1 VKRQEKIEARLLEMP
16 LYDYA
21 FFPVKDIIFTQDVRT
36 ICAMN
41 DCGMYGRRWV
51 CPPVIG
57 SIEDC
62 IAECQAYEHAFLFS
76 TVTEV
81 ADSFD
86 LKACVEARGDH
97 EAITYEVAQIFRQET
112 ENPLILST
120 GCIPCEHCAYP
131 DAPCRH
137 PERAFKTIESH
148 GIMIMQ
154 MAAQQG
160 LNYDCG
166 QNIVTY
172 FSLVLYNL

>member
-1 VKRQEKIEARLLEMP
+1 MTKQEILEGRLLELP

-21 FFPVKDIIFTQDVRT
+21 FFGADEIVFTQAVRS
-36 ICAMN
+36 ICETD
-41 DCGMYGRRWV
+41 DCGMFGRRWV

-62 IAECQAYEHAFLFS
+62 IAECGNYAHAFLFS

-86 LKACVEARGDH
+86 LKACIEARGDH
-97 EAITYEVAQIFRQET
+97 EALTYDIAQIFREET
-112 ENPLILST
+112 QNPLILST
-120 GCIPCEHCAYP
+120 GCIPCQSCAYP
-131 DAPCRH
+131 DAPCRY

-148 GIMIMQ
+148 GILIMQ
-154 MAAQQG
+154 MAEAQG
-160 LNYDCG
+160 INNDCG

-172 FSLVLYNL
+172 FSLVLYNI